1 MNHDSHTEAFRE
13 GKRAGLAIAAIGG
26 SAVAFVSLLG
36 IEKAVLAIVLAIVAI
51 RGAAPKSHTRRL
63 AFVAIGLAMLY
74 VVTFAVVMVLFH
86 DKLGELIRLL
96 QQMS

>member
-1 MNHDSHTEAFRE
+1 MNEDSHTEAFRE
-13 GKRAGLAIAAIGG
+13 GKRAGLAIAAIAG

-36 IEKAVLAIVLAIVAI
+36 IEKALLAIILAILAS

-63 AFVAIGLAMLY
+63 ASVAIGLGLLY
-74 VVTFAVVMVLFH
+74 VVTFAVVMALFH

-96 QQMS
+96 QQMG

>member
-1 MNHDSHTEAFRE
+1 MNEDLHTKAFRE
-13 GKRAGLAIAAIGG
+13 GKRAGLAIAAVAG

-36 IEKAVLAIVLAIVAI
+36 IEKAILAIVLAILAR

-63 AFVAIGLAMLY
+63 ASVAIGLAMLY
-74 VVTFAVVMVLFH
+74 VAMFAVVMALFH

-96 QQMS
+96 QQLG